1 MKLITIEKNA
11 VEALQYLERCVNN
24 GLPGGTRFLNNVSPM
39 YNPWLNSS
47 FMCDTVIVNS
57 DRVIEIGDSSDIPP
71 DILRE
76 EFYIHP
82 DTMFIYPK
90 HDITLNQKRHRVLP
104 TSSARTVY
112 IPELNYYVKLHYP
125 LMLGRVNKAL
135 SKNDLMNS
143 YYNTFFLSQ
152 LISEKKCSPNIGFFP
167 EPYAKYSP
175 EYNLF
180 NIWRSPNYKMLQN
193 HKDRVSYIIP
203 AFSLFGRDWENPDDP
218 TLIFQ
223 LIVNKI
229 GIGKEPM
236 NLLVFPIISCY
247 LSLLFQCGL
256 QIEMHAQN
264 FMIAFDINWNFI
276 GIILRDIDS
285 IQHDLT
291 IMQFHGFNYYA
302 FQNYGRCLDD
312 SDDYYKIKH
321 SFMFDHKFGEFFLL
335 PLLSEIR
342 RVLDVDM
349 IELTE
354 EIKCFCRLQYGDEF
368 EKYFPENVWYKFE
381 NILIRPG
388 IRRRVYTKCS
398 APIFR

>member
-1 MKLITIEKNA
+1 MNAIEENPT
-11 VEALQYLERCVNN
+11 EALQYLERCVNN
-24 GLPGGTRFLNNVSPM
+24 GLPGGTRFLYNVSPM
-39 YNPWLNSS
+39 CNPWLSAS
-47 FMCDTVIVNS
+47 FMCDTVIVSS
-57 DRVIEIGDSSDIPP
+57 DKVIELGDSSDIPE
-71 DILRE
+71 DVLRE

-82 DTMFIYPK
+82 DTMLIYK
-90 HDITLNQKRHRVLP
+90 QYDIVINRTKHRVIP

-125 LMLGRVNKAL
+125 LILGRVNKEL

-143 YYNTFFLSQ
+143 YYNSLFLSK
-152 LISEKKCSPNIGFFP
+152 LILEKKCNPNIGYFP
-167 EPYAKYSP
+167 EPYSKYTP
-175 EYNLF
+175 EYNMF
-180 NIWRSPNYKMLQN
+180 NIWRSPDFKMLQN
-193 HKDRVSYIIP
+193 HKDRVSYIVP
-203 AFSLFGRDWENPDDP
+203 AFSLFGRDWENSDDP
-218 TLIFQ
+218 TLISQ
-223 LIVNKI
+223 LIVNNV
-229 GIGKEPM
+229 GVGKKPL
-236 NLLVFPIISCY
+236 NSLVFPIISCY

-264 FMIAFDINWNFI
+264 FMIAFDKNWDFV

-291 IMQFHGFNYYA
+291 IMRLHGFNDYD

-342 RVLDVDM
+342 RVLDIDM
-349 IELTE
+349 IDLTE
-354 EIKCFCRLQYGDEF
+354 EIKHFCRLHYGGDF
-368 EKYFPENVWYKFE
+368 ENYFPKNEWYKFE

-388 IRRRVYTKCS
+388 ITRRVYTKCRN
-398 APIFR
+398 PIFR